1 MVIEINKKSF
11 NSIKE
16 ASNYFNINPD
26 TISYAMKK
34 NKDFVVRKEDGKMF
48 EIKFE
53 KDEKFENLFLVNGKK
68 FKTLPEAER
77 FFGVSASG
85 LRYALKNNK
94 QYVVNRKQ
102 KKVFYVSYVK

>member
-53 KDEKFENLFLVNGKK
+53 KDEKFENLFLVNGKNSK
-68 FKTLPEAER
+68 PF
-77 FFGVSASG
+77 
-85 LRYALKNNK
+85 
-94 QYVVNRKQ
+94 RKR
-102 KKVFYVSYVK
+102 KDFLEFLLLV